1 MPQTCLTQPKAM
13 DDLFLYRISRL
24 LATAGAP
31 VVRVCES
38 EFGITRREWRIVALL
53 AETEGILSSD
63 LAVRAQ
69 LDRARTSRAVTGLV
83 TKKLVSR
90 TPRPG
95 DRRAVILALTAAG
108 HALFE
113 ALFPRAAALN
123 VAALSVLDE
132 AEVALLDKM
141 LATLQTHADTQALLR
156 GVSGHPGVERLPGA
170 RSRRGAG
177 FRPA

>member
-1 MPQTCLTQPKAM
+1 MTQTRLIQPKVM

-31 VVRVCES
+31 VVRVCEG

-83 TKKLVSR
+83 AKKLVSR

-95 DRRAVILALTAAG
+95 DRRAVTLALTAAG
-108 HALFE
+108 RSLFE
-113 ALFPRAAALN
+113 ALFPRAAAIN
-123 VAALSVLDE
+123 VAALSALDAAEVVVLDK
-132 AEVALLDKM
+132 ALT
-141 LATLQTHADTQALLR
+141 TLQRRADAMAVQRDA
-156 GVSGHPGVERLPGA
+156 VEGPKAGRRQGGRVR
-170 RSRRGAG
+170 RSTAS
-177 FRPA
+177 RPA

>member
-1 MPQTCLTQPKAM
+1 MQPTRLIQPKVM
-13 DDLFLYRISRL
+13 DDLFLYRIARL

-31 VVRVCES
+31 MVRVCEG

-83 TKKLVSR
+83 AKKLVSR

-95 DRRAVILALTAAG
+95 DRRAVTLALTTAG
-108 HALFE
+108 RTLFE
-113 ALFPRAAALN
+113 TLFPQAATIN
-123 VAALSVLDE
+123 VAALSALDVSEVL
-132 AEVALLDKM
+132 LLDKM
-141 LATLQTHADTQALLR
+141 LATLQASADAMALQRQAQDGPKADRRR
-156 GVSGHPGVERLPGA
+156 GGRLPH
-170 RSRRGAG
+170 RVESR
-177 FRPA
+177 PS

>member
-1 MPQTCLTQPKAM
+1 MTQTRLIQPKVM

-31 VVRVCES
+31 VVRVCEG

-95 DRRAVILALTAAG
+95 DRRAVTLALTVAG
-108 HALFE
+108 RALFD
-113 ALFPRAAALN
+113 ALFPRAAAIN
-123 VAALSVLDE
+123 VAALSMLDA
-132 AEVALLDKM
+132 AEVELLDKV
-141 LATLQTHADTQALLR
+141 LATLQARADAMALQRDAHAGPRADRHRGGRLR
-156 GVSGHPGVERLPGA
+156 HGTTS
-170 RSRRGAG
+170 
-177 FRPA
+177 RPA

>member
-1 MPQTCLTQPKAM
+1 MPLTSLIQPKAM
-13 DDLFLYRISRL
+13 NDLFLYRISRL

-31 VVRVCES
+31 MVRVCES

-63 LAVRAQ
+63 LALRAQ
-69 LDRARTSRAVTGLV
+69 LDRVRTSRAVTGLV
-83 TKKLVSR
+83 AKKLVSR
-90 TPRPG
+90 TPRAG

-123 VAALSVLDE
+123 VAALSALD
-132 AEVALLDKM
+132 AADIVLLDKM
-141 LATLQTHADTQALLR
+141 LATLQMQADAQALQR
-156 GVSGHPGVERLPGA
+156 GAASQPGVRT
-170 RSRRGAG
+170 RRGAG
-177 FRPA
+177 FSSA

>member
-1 MPQTCLTQPKAM
+1 MTQLCLIQPKVM

-24 LATAGAP
+24 LATGGAP
-31 VVRVCES
+31 MVRVCEG

-69 LDRARTSRAVTGLV
+69 LDRARTSRAVSGLV
-83 TKKLVSR
+83 AKKLVSR

-95 DRRAVILALTAAG
+95 DRRAVTLALTAAG
-108 HALFE
+108 RALFE
-113 ALFPRAAALN
+113 ALFPRAAAIN

-132 AEVALLDKM
+132 AEVARLGH
-141 LATLQTHADTQALLR
+141 TLEKLQRHADAMAAQR
-156 GVSGHPGVERLPGA
+156 GAQEGPRADRHRGGRTRRQVPARLP
-170 RSRRGAG
+170 
-177 FRPA
+177 